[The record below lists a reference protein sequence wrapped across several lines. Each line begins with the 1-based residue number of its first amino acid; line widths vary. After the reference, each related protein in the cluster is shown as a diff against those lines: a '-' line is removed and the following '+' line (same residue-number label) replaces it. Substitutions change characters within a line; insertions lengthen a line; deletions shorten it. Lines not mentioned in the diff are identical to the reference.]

1 MGSKP
6 NYWAVLPAQV
16 RYDANL
22 PPNAKLLYAEISAL
36 TNEKGYCYA
45 GNEYFQGLYS
55 LSERTIF
62 RLLRALEIGGYIRI
76 QSSRQEEGGRKIFAG
91 LNPLSVTD
99 KNVSET
105 LPKMSVTTAKNVS
118 GNNTSNSSNN
128 PPIVPQGGE
137 PAKPQKRRR
146 KPREPKERAEWKPE
160 RFEAFWR
167 FYPPVNGKR
176 PARDRAINAWDRLRP
191 DDETIAQMGKA
202 LQRDKNSEMW
212 QKGIGIPYAST
223 WLNSRAWEDEVV
235 EEAGEVPAAG
245 TGSQLEGM
253 EAW

>member
-76 QSSRQEEGGRKIFAG
+76 QSSRQDEGGRKIFAG

-99 KNVSET
+99 KNVSKT
-105 LPKMSVTTAKNVS
+105 LTKMSVTTDKNVS
-118 GNNTSNSSNN
+118 ENNTSNSSNN
-128 PPIVPQGGE
+128 PPIVPQGG
-137 PAKPQKRRR
+137 RRE
-146 KPREPKERAEWKPE
+146 KHAAEWKPE
-160 RFEAFWR
+160 RFEAFWK

-176 PARDRAINAWDRLRP
+176 PAKGRAIRAWDKLRP
-191 DDETIAQMGKA
+191 DDETIARMGKA
-202 LQRDKNSEMW
+202 LCRDKQSPMW
-212 QKGIGIPYAST
+212 QKGIGIPYASS

-235 EEAGEVPAAG
+235 EETGEVPAAG
-245 TGSQLEGM
+245 TESQLEGM

>member
-76 QSSRQEEGGRKIFAG
+76 QSSRQGEGGRKIFAG

-105 LPKMSVTTAKNVS
+105 LTKMSVTTDKNVS
-118 GNNTSNSSNN
+118 ENNTSNSSNN
-128 PPIVPQGGE
+128 PPIVPQGG
-137 PAKPQKRRR
+137 RRE
-146 KPREPKERAEWKPE
+146 KHTAEWKPE
-160 RFEAFWR
+160 RFEAFWK
-167 FYPPVNGKR
+167 FYPPINGKR
-176 PARDRAINAWDRLRP
+176 PAKGRAIRAWDKLRP
-191 DDETIAQMGKA
+191 DDETIALMGKA
-202 LQRDKNSEMW
+202 LSRDKQSPMW
-212 QKGIGIPYAST
+212 QKGIGIPYASS

-235 EEAGEVPAAG
+235 DEDAGVPAAG
-245 TGSQLEGM
+245 TSSGWAETG
-253 EAW
+253 EVF

>member
-76 QSSRQEEGGRKIFAG
+76 QSSRQDEGGRKIFAG

-99 KNVSET
+99 KNVSKT
-105 LPKMSVTTAKNVS
+105 LTKMSVTTDKNVS
-118 GNNTSNSSNN
+118 ENNTSNSSNN
-128 PPIVPQGGE
+128 PPIVPQGG
-137 PAKPQKRRR
+137 RRE
-146 KPREPKERAEWKPE
+146 KHAAEWKPE
-160 RFEAFWR
+160 RFEAFWK

-176 PARDRAINAWDRLRP
+176 PAKGRAIRAWDKLRP
-191 DDETIAQMGKA
+191 DDETIARMGKA
-202 LQRDKNSEMW
+202 LCRDKQSPMW
-212 QKGIGIPYAST
+212 QTGIGIPYASS
-223 WLNSRAWEDEVV
+223 WLNSRAWADEVV
-235 EEAGEVPAAG
+235 EETGEVPAAG
-245 TGSQLEGM
+245 TESQLEGM

>member
-36 TNEKGYCYA
+36 TNEAGYCYA
-45 GNEYFQGLYS
+45 SNAYFEGLFS
-55 LSERTIF
+55 LSERTVI
-62 RLLRALEIGGYIRI
+62 RLIRELETAGYVRIEDGGGGKEIR
-76 QSSRQEEGGRKIFAG
+76 KMYAG
-91 LNPLSVTD
+91 LNPLSPPD
-99 KNVSET
+99 KNVSAPLT
-105 LPKMSVTTAKNVS
+105 FLSVPPDKNVTHNKI
-118 GNNTSNSSNN
+118 NNNINNN
-128 PPIVPQGGE
+128 PPKAPQGG
-137 PAKPQKRRR
+137 RRE
-146 KPREPKERAEWKPE
+146 KHAAEWNPE
-160 RFEAFWR
+160 RFEAFWK

-176 PARDRAINAWDRLRP
+176 PAKGRAIRAWDKLRP
-191 DDETIAQMGKA
+191 DDETIARMGKA
-202 LQRDKNSEMW
+202 LRRDKQSPMW

-245 TGSQLEGM
+245 TESGWAETG
-253 EAW
+253 EVF

>member
-76 QSSRQEEGGRKIFAG
+76 QSSRQDEDGRKIFAG

-105 LPKMSVTTAKNVS
+105 LTKMSVTTDKNVTH
-118 GNNTSNSSNN
+118 NNINNNINNN
-128 PPIVPQGGE
+128 PPKAPQGG
-137 PAKPQKRRR
+137 RRE
-146 KPREPKERAEWKPE
+146 KHTADWKPE
-160 RFEAFWR
+160 RFEAFWK

-176 PARDRAINAWDRLRP
+176 PAKGRAIRAWDKLRP
-191 DDETIAQMGKA
+191 DDETIALMGNA
-202 LQRDKNSEMW
+202 LRRDKQSPMW
-212 QKGIGIPYAST
+212 QKGIGIPYASS

-245 TGSQLEGM
+245 TESQLEGM